1 MQPDEPALLQNF
13 ISFRDKAYKLSGT
26 FPIRSAPAPDFHVHG
41 YEDGE
46 RTTYSLE
53 QLLSDGQ
60 PILISSMTSIDT
72 PLSALLTLSL
82 EHDLRQLALTVSEHF
97 TAITITSDLPFTL
110 NRFAREH
117 NIQNITLVS
126 DYFDNKFGKQYG
138 VLMEQSRLLAR
149 SLLVIDAH
157 GTLQHFESPVEYE
170 DLPDL
175 EPALDALATALQSQ
189 DTDSK

>member
-26 FPIRSAPAPDFHVHG
+26 FPIRTAPAPDFNVHG

-46 RTTYSLE
+46 RTTYSLS
-53 QLLSDGQ
+53 QLLSDSQ

-72 PLSALLTLSL
+72 PLSVLLTLTL
-82 EHDLRQLALTVSEHF
+82 EHELRQLALNVSEHF
-97 TAITITSDLPFTL
+97 TALTITSDLPFTL

-117 NIQNITLVS
+117 NIQNIALVS
-126 DYFDNKFGKQYG
+126 DYFDNNFGKQYG

-149 SLLVIDAH
+149 SLLVIDAN
-157 GTLQHFESPVEYE
+157 GTLQHFDSPVEYE

-175 EPALDALATALQSQ
+175 ETAIDVLATALQSQ
-189 DTDSK
+189 SAFSK